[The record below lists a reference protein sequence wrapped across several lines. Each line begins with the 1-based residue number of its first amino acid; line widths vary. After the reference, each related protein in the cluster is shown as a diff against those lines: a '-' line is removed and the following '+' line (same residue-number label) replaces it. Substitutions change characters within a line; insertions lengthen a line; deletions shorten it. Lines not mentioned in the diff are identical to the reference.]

1 LERLAA
7 GSRWRSAVI
16 GPRKVRGLAWG
27 EVCLRAGGSVPNS
40 ALSAK
45 GIFHLRNEHGKN
57 KKLTKGENHEL

>member
-1 LERLAA
+1 
-7 GSRWRSAVI
+7 VI

-45 GIFHLRNEHGKN
+45 GIFHLRQ
-57 KKLTKGENHEL
+57 